1 MISPIRLIMALV
13 FLAPFLSEKLEDLEL
28 KYPIVTVV
36 AWVVLVILGF
46 AGLIGLVAFLSFL
59 LK

>member
-1 MISPIRLIMALV
+1 MALV
-13 FLAPFLSEKLEDLEL
+13 FLAPYISGKLEDLEL

-36 AWVVLVILGF
+36 VWVVLVILGF